1 MSQLR
6 EQIVTAIEANGFATN
21 TVRGWS
27 EALADA
33 IIADLGMHPG
43 DRLRDRLVL
52 AAVNALGEGDPLLM
66 IGVGDNEIRIGW
78 AHE

>member
-1 MSQLR
+1 MSDSD
-6 EQIVTAIEANGFATN
+6 VP
-21 TVRGWS
+21 
-27 EALADA
+27 
-33 IIADLGMHPG
+33 LGS

-66 IGVGDNEIRIGW
+66 IGVGDNEIRLGW